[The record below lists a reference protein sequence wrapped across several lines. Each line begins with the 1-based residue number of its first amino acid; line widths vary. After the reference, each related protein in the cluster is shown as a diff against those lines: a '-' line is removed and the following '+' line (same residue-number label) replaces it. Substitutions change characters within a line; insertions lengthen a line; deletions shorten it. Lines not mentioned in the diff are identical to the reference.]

1 MTEFAHIPVMLRE
14 CIEGLAIKGD
24 GIYVDCTLGGAGH
37 SLEIA
42 SRLTTGK
49 LIAFDKDADA
59 IAFAKQRLAPYAER
73 VTLLKD
79 DFKRAPSRLKDAGI
93 TQLDGVLMDLGVSS
107 YQLDSAERGFSYNAD
122 APLDMRMD
130 KDQYLTAFNVV
141 NEYPEQRLADI
152 IFEYGEERYA
162 RRIAREI
169 VKVRQTETIATTAQL
184 AEITERCYPPKER
197 KGRASTCKRTF
208 QAIRIE
214 VNGELDGL
222 KETIEQLSLMLRP
235 GGRICV
241 ISFHSLEDRAVKTA
255 FKFLEADCVCPPR
268 QPICT
273 CGKKREIKILT
284 KKPLVA
290 SEEERESNSRSQ
302 SAKLRIAERI
312 RA

>member
-1 MTEFAHIPVMLRE
+1 MPVMLRE
-14 CIEGLAIKGD
+14 CVEGLDIKGD
-24 GIYVDCTLGGAGH
+24 GIYVDCTLGGGGH
-37 SLEIA
+37 SGEIA

-49 LIAFDKDADA
+49 LIAFDKDSEA
-59 IAFAKQRLAPYAER
+59 IEFAKRRLAPYADR
-73 VTLLKD
+73 TTFVHD
-79 DFKRAPSRLKDAGI
+79 DFKHAPERLSSAGI
-93 TQLDGVLMDLGVSS
+93 TRLDGVLMDLGVSS
-107 YQLDSAERGFSYNAD
+107 YQLDSAERGFSYSAD

-130 KDQYLTAFNVV
+130 KEQYLTAFNVV

-152 IFEYGEERYA
+152 IFRYGEERYA
-162 RRIAREI
+162 RKIAKEI
-169 VKVRQTETIATTAQL
+169 VRHRQTETIATTAQL
-184 AEITERCYPPKER
+184 AEITERCYPPKDR

-222 KETIEQLSLMLRP
+222 KETIEKLALMLKP

-255 FKFLEADCVCPPR
+255 FKFLEADCKCPPR

-273 CGKKREIKILT
+273 CGKKKEVEILT
-284 KKPLVA
+284 KKPIVA
-290 SEEERESNSRSQ
+290 SEQEREANPRSQ
-302 SAKLRIAERI
+302 SAKLRIAQRV